1 MNNVKQNPLGIFHST
16 GTQWWT
22 LPASH
27 PPRAPSPAVRL
38 RVRAAAAR
46 GRRAAAFPARKVLR
60 EALCGAG
67 PARGRHSAGP
77 GQPECGTPRPG

>member
-1 MNNVKQNPLGIFHST
+1 MNNVKLNPLAIFRST

-22 LPASH
+22 RPASH

-38 RVRAAAAR
+38 RVQAAAAR

-60 EALCGAG
+60 
-67 PARGRHSAGP
+67 
-77 GQPECGTPRPG
+77 